1 METTLVPFALGF
13 LLVLLRTASLFM
25 VAPVFGSKTIPS
37 LVRIGLA
44 VPVAMAAFLGAGAPT
59 FAAGIHPATLLPA
72 AIIETLIGLGTGLSA
87 RFFIEAASAA
97 GAAIAMSMGLSFGA
111 MVDPING
118 GESSALGDLITVLA
132 MATVL
137 SLGIHREIVA
147 WLCHSVILFPPG
159 VDYNIADLSVRVVT
173 DATAAM
179 ALSVRLAFP
188 VLAAVTLGHL
198 GLGLLS
204 RVSPQLNLSNVGF
217 TVAILAGG
225 AAFYLIAPMAATMA
239 AQAARTAFA
248 RS

>member
-1 METTLVPFALGF
+1 MVSILVPYALGF

-25 VAPVFGSKTIPS
+25 VAPVFGSKTIPT
-37 LVRIGLA
+37 LLRIGLA
-44 VPVAMAAFLGAGAPT
+44 IPVAMAAFLGAGSPT
-59 FAAGIHPATLLPA
+59 FSDGIHPATLIPA
-72 AIIETLIGLGTGLSA
+72 AIIETIIGLGTGLSA
-87 RFFIEAASAA
+87 RFFIEAATAA

-118 GESSALGDLITVLA
+118 GESSALGDLITVITMAMVLA
-132 MATVL
+132 
-137 SLGIHREIVA
+137 LGIHREVVA
-147 WLCHSVILFPPG
+147 WLCHSVVMFPPG
-159 VDYNIADLSVRVVT
+159 SDYNVSDLAVRVVA

-179 ALSVRLAFP
+179 ALSVRLGFP

-204 RVSPQLNLSNVGF
+204 RISPQLNLSNVGF